1 MKKNILKVS
10 AAVALALAVFTGC
23 DKDRFAKTNTDPS
36 TIGEGNIPYL
46 FTHAYMEFQPSD
58 YTLWFYV
65 ADYVHAFT
73 QVNGGSKASNYNIEG
88 AYGGVGSQFMKVKR
102 YELEIRDIMSR
113 LSEEESNMYATI
125 PAITNILG
133 AYLAVFDTDMLGS
146 MPYSE
151 AGQARYGGTLTP
163 KYDTQEE
170 LFNTLL
176 DELDAD
182 IAILSNPGDQIALG
196 SNDPM
201 YGGNY
206 DKWINFA
213 NGVKLKIA
221 VRLLHQNKAKA
232 LQIAQQV
239 ANSGHI
245 MTVGDSFIYNKGTNN
260 DGGDYTYQTGNGLGP
275 GIATA
280 NKTIIDFMKKN
291 TDPRMLVMFTKNG
304 FNSEVVKSF
313 FKAESIAIAN
323 KTVKRAP
330 DAEEVPYNMDR
341 DIPQVPSY
349 ILENIDYH
357 MDTME
362 VEVEMELKDG
372 QEKPDT
378 VKVEVE
384 TKVFDGWK
392 GLGEPWVR
400 YYGVPLGIDISED
413 EKWRYEENYFLSN
426 KFRVVDGSVD
436 RSYSPYSSMSERL
449 LRGRCST
456 FNFPT
461 PVSMDQQQI
470 TTEYQAGVPWWGM
483 GMTAGEINLYLA
495 ELALAGASLPQSAA
509 AYFEAGVR
517 ASAEE
522 YRTYATKNK
531 IPYSTEP
538 YCWAGDEF
546 DAPTATYGAEEIDR
560 MLANS
565 DYKLTGNHAEDLEK
579 VYIQQYLHFMYQPV
593 DQFVS
598 ARRGGVPKIGSSYLP
613 WNTTF
618 NPTDVPRRLY
628 QATPT
633 ETDILKEV
641 KEEAF
646 REQGFT
652 FCTGDA
658 FQTLNTERVW
668 YDQGAPQWGAGPNL

>member
-10 AAVALALAVFTGC
+10 AAIVLALTVFAGC
-23 DKDRFAKTNTDPS
+23 DKDRFARTNTDPS
-36 TIGEGNIPYL
+36 TIGEGNIPFL
-46 FTHAYMEFQPSD
+46 FTHAYLEFQPSD

-65 ADYVHAFT
+65 AGYVHSFT

-88 AYGGVGSQFMKVKR
+88 AYGGIGSQFIKVKR
-102 YELEIRDIMSR
+102 YELEIRDIISR
-113 LSEEESNMYATI
+113 LDEDEAVKYSTI

-133 AYLAVFDTDMLGS
+133 AYLAIFDTDLLGS

-182 IAILSNPGDQIALG
+182 IAVLSNPGEQIALG

-206 DKWINFA
+206 DKWINVA
-213 NGVKLKIA
+213 NGLKLKIA

-239 ANSGHI
+239 ASSGHI
-245 MTVGDSFIYNKGTNN
+245 MTVNDSFIYNKGTNTN
-260 DGGDYTYQTGNGLGP
+260 GGDYTYQTGNGLN
-275 GIATA
+275 TTVA

-304 FNSEVVKSF
+304 FNSEVVKGF
-313 FKAESIAIAN
+313 FEAESVAIAN
-323 KTVKRAP
+323 KMVNGDP
-330 DAEEVPYNMDR
+330 NAEKIPYNRDK

-357 MDTME
+357 VETIE
-362 VEVEMELKDG
+362 VKV
-372 QEKPDT
+372 EKPVEGKDEPEI

-400 YYGVPLGIDISED
+400 YYGVPLGIDISDD
-413 EKWRYEENYFLSN
+413 EQWRYDDNYFWSLKWR
-426 KFRVVDGSVD
+426 VDKSGED
-436 RSYSPYSSMSERL
+436 GKDYTPYSATNQRL
-449 LRGRCST
+449 LRGRVGT
-456 FNFPT
+456 FQFPT
-461 PVSMDQQQI
+461 PVGDVSQI

-531 IPYSTEP
+531 IPYSSEA
-538 YCWAGDEF
+538 YCWAGDKF

-613 WNTTF
+613 WNTAF

>member
-36 TIGEGNIPYL
+36 TIGEGNIPFL
-46 FTHAYMEFQPSD
+46 FTHAYLEFQPSD

-65 ADYVHAFT
+65 ARYVHQFT
-73 QVNGGSKASNYNIEG
+73 QVNGGSMASNYNIEE
-88 AYGGVGSQFMKVKR
+88 AYGGIGSQFIKVKR
-102 YELEIRDIMSR
+102 YELEIRDIISR
-113 LSEEESNMYATI
+113 MDKEEADKYATI
-125 PAITNILG
+125 PAITNILT
-133 AYLAVFDTDMLGS
+133 AYLAIFDSDMLGS

-151 AGQARYGGTLTP
+151 AGLARYGGTLTP

-176 DELDAD
+176 DELNTD
-182 IAILSNPGDQIALG
+182 IAVLSNPVDQISLG

-201 YGGNY
+201 YGGDYN
-206 DKWINFA
+206 KWINVA
-213 NGVKLKIA
+213 NGLKLKIA

-232 LQIAQQV
+232 LQIAQEV

-245 MTVGDSFIYNKGTNN
+245 MTVGNAFIYNKGTNTN
-260 DGGDYTYQTGNGLGP
+260 GGDYTYQTGNGLGS
-275 GIATA
+275 GVATA
-280 NKTIIDFMKKN
+280 NKAIIDFMKAN
-291 TDPRMLVMFTKNG
+291 TDPRMLVMFTKNS
-304 FNSEVVKSF
+304 FNSEVVKGIF
-313 FKAESIAIAN
+313 EAEALAVATKEVN
-323 KTVKRAP
+323 GT
-330 DAEEVPYNMDR
+330 AEVEKNRDK
-341 DIPQVPSY
+341 DIPEVPSY

-357 MDTME
+357 METVE
-362 VEVEMELKDG
+362 VEVEKVVEGKD
-372 QEKPDT
+372 EPEV

-400 YYGVPLGIDISED
+400 YYGVPLGLDINMD
-413 EKWRYEENYFLSN
+413 EQWRYEDNYFWSD
-426 KFRVVDGSVD
+426 KWSVKKGSAEKT
-436 RSYSPYSSMSERL
+436 YSPYSGMSERL
-449 LRGRCST
+449 LRGRVGT
-456 FNFPT
+456 YTFPT
-461 PVSMDQQQI
+461 PVDGPVAQI

-483 GMTAGEINLYLA
+483 GMTAGEVNLYLA

-522 YRTYATKNK
+522 YSIYATKNK
-531 IPYSTEP
+531 IPYSSQQ
-538 YCWAGDEF
+538 YCWAGDKF
-546 DAPTATYGAEEIDR
+546 DAPTSYGSDEIDA
-560 MLANS
+560 MLAHPA
-565 DYKLTGNHAEDLEK
+565 YQLTGNHTDDLEK

-598 ARRGGVPKIGSSYLP
+598 ARRGGVPKIGSAYLP
-613 WNTTF
+613 WNTDFT
-618 NPTDVPRRLY
+618 PTDVPRRLY

-633 ETDILKEV
+633 ETDIMKEV

-646 REQGFT
+646 RVQGFT
-652 FCTGDA
+652 FTTGNA
-658 FQTLNTERVW
+658 PQTLNTERVW